1 MIQWNKHNTHHFGQH
16 NPHKHWVYNWV
27 GTMPIITVMPWIA
40 ITPVYI
46 FRRYRYQ
53 VVQGWLSGL
62 YPILVN
68 RCGLHTIQTHA
79 STRLDARHYK
89 HYRSTRYLP
98 LKFANNVVCQINC
111 RKKQERIYLPSSLQ
125 TFNLNGHNI
134 HFTSGK
140 SNESPK
146 DIVCVNRSITN
157 MQNENHNQQ
166 VSTSIV
172 EFVHKETENNSLAD
186 HITGENQSSEDGTQ
200 KCVHGRRKY
209 SSMSDERYLED
220 EEYVELNLTAYTAN
234 DINNVHS
241 STKKVEIL
249 KHDKES
255 SGTKFTDNRTASG
268 LYHESNLSIQQT
280 EETDETKLITEPI
293 CTSLLNTVSTLHL
306 QIFNNANDS
315 ARINSS
321 GRYTRQTIVVGDNN
335 NLRKKKKSIKNIT
348 CNVVQIPPPTTVLIN
363 GDHTL
368 KKKKPTTDITCKV
381 IPPAQK
387 AEWTKL
393 LYHGATDRVL
403 NPRNLY
409 LWIMPATNEVFVEEL
424 RRIVEK
430 TVLGEPV
437 PAQES
442 MRFELL
448 RSCTYRTF
456 PKDGKPDV
464 RKLAEAGF
472 YYASNSDE
480 VICYCCY
487 KRISNW
493 KADDD
498 PMAIHRRI
506 SPECRFFTDA
516 ATVNV
521 TKEFTAQVESEIMA
535 KIQGGRQRNTTTQ
548 SAQLQTR
555 KDSQSAG
562 NIADAGVSLRQSQPA
577 RAHGQFAMAHSG
589 ETSLPMHQP
598 PVNTRE
604 STKYL
609 SMMPQMARNE
619 TAPPNRSHFQTGVF
633 VPQDNFRVPVIDT
646 RAVQPSDDTP
656 GQDTVIDEHV
666 RETLFRIEEV
676 STSVATS
683 SARAETSRA
692 TTEQPERSLDSLIR
706 SDASVLVQGMGYEL
720 PIVRRALTNLLERG
734 QTRPDAQE
742 IMNEIF
748 LIEDG
753 TTN

>member
-1 MIQWNKHNTHHFGQH
+1 
-16 NPHKHWVYNWV
+16 
-27 GTMPIITVMPWIA
+27 
-40 ITPVYI
+40 
-46 FRRYRYQ
+46 
-53 VVQGWLSGL
+53 
-62 YPILVN
+62 
-68 RCGLHTIQTHA
+68 
-79 STRLDARHYK
+79 
-89 HYRSTRYLP
+89 
-98 LKFANNVVCQINC
+98 
-111 RKKQERIYLPSSLQ
+111 
-125 TFNLNGHNI
+125 
-134 HFTSGK
+134 
-140 SNESPK
+140 
-146 DIVCVNRSITN
+146 